1 MNFGPEMII
10 VALWALALFF
20 TGFWA
25 VVALLVSLFVKNK
38 ARYYVTNAL
47 LILASINIT
56 LLLGVGLLPLPDSV
70 KAKVGPS
77 RQLRLSTA
85 SISLDL
91 IEAQRIAEKNN
102 SLLRAMTVMNY
113 PLLSTDISFSSVKA
127 SLKDMAEHYPADA
140 TVQTANALYAQSLG
154 ERPDLI
160 KPAQSS
166 RFFRRVVLPVLS
178 ASQVGSE
185 HQSAEP
191 RQSGEKLSELKISSF
206 EKFVNRRMPDG
217 WLKKRALILVH
228 RARGDIAYE
237 KDVASASEREADRL
251 SVLLLAYSLTTV
263 LLGIVGAFVIYPF
276 LVADGLWKRGK
287 EAIFD
292 APPEVL
298 SLRKTV
304 AVLLISG
311 YTVVIYSLIHPSITA
326 SLSHLISQSLLTLAG
341 TLLGSLAML
350 LSMRWLVT
358 SGGGTS
364 VLDVLNLKMQ
374 KEAFLPALKN
384 AFKGITI
391 TSFLFAII
399 WIVQFLSTGGIE
411 SKNLINVQME
421 AVIQR
426 GNLPALTCT
435 ILAVVIFG
443 PICEE
448 LLFRGLLYGWLRT
461 RMSVVPA
468 ALISGFI
475 FAIYHVD
482 PQMVPGLWAVG
493 FGLALVYE
501 RTRTLWGS
509 IMMHSMWNLWYAIV
523 CLFLR

>member
-1 MNFGPEMII
+1 MNFGPDMII
-10 VALWALALFF
+10 VALWGLALFF

-47 LILASINIT
+47 LVLASINIT
-56 LLLGVGLLPLPDSV
+56 LLLSVGLLPLPDSV

-77 RQLRLSTA
+77 RQLQLSTA

-91 IEAQRIAEKNN
+91 IEAQSIAEKNN
-102 SLLRAMTVMNY
+102 GLLRAMTVMNY

-127 SLKDMAEHYPADA
+127 TLKDMAEHYPADA

-178 ASQVGSE
+178 ASQEGPE
-185 HQSAEP
+185 
-191 RQSGEKLSELKISSF
+191 EKLPELKISSF

-228 RARGDIAYE
+228 RARGDNAYE

-276 LVADGLWKRGK
+276 LVKDDLWKRGK

-311 YTVVIYSLIHPSITA
+311 YTVVIYSLIHSSITA
-326 SLSHLISQSLLTLAG
+326 SLSPLIAQALLTLAG
-341 TLLGSLAML
+341 TVLGSIAML

-358 SGGGTS
+358 AGGGTS
-364 VLDVLNLKMQ
+364 VVDVLNLKMQ
-374 KEAFLPALKN
+374 KDAFLPALKN

-391 TSFLFAII
+391 TSFLFAVI

-411 SKNLINVQME
+411 SRNLINVQME
-421 AVIQR
+421 AVIQS
-426 GNLPALTCT
+426 GNLPALTGT

-468 ALISGFI
+468 ALVSGFI